1 MSNPIALTQNEQK
14 KEKVRQELRYIT
26 QSCIDTTVTGEAV
39 PQCVKIASIEY
50 FRLWSFTEVVEASFE
65 IAHMVAKEKK
75 PHNVD

>member
-1 MSNPIALTQNEQK
+1 
-14 KEKVRQELRYIT
+14 
-26 QSCIDTTVTGEAV
+26 VTGEAV